1 MAGPKTRATAEPD
14 IWKQPDGS
22 VMSCE
27 ESILVLREN
36 LSEIAEIC
44 QEALEDAVLMDVSE
58 AQFREVLHSLV
69 DSLANPYRKGW
80 PQVRSPRC
88 ALSKSARNSVTSRG
102 RSSVALDQFKITG
115 QFPVAHMFAGLP
127 DFPVA

>member
-1 MAGPKTRATAEPD
+1 MAGPKTRAKAEPD

-27 ESILVLREN
+27 ESIMVLREN
-36 LSEIAEIC
+36 LGEITEIC

-69 DSLANPYRKGW
+69 ETLANPYKKG
-80 PQVRSPRC
+80 
-88 ALSKSARNSVTSRG
+88 
-102 RSSVALDQFKITG
+102 
-115 QFPVAHMFAGLP
+115 
-127 DFPVA
+127 